1 MDEPKNTTR
10 FGPGNPGKPKGATNH
25 LTREIKQMVSE
36 ALEQAGGVDY
46 LAAKA
51 ESHPAAFL
59 ALVGRVIP
67 LQVSG
72 DPDNPLAIGLKV
84 EFVNPPVPRSA

>member
-1 MDEPKNTTR
+1 MDEPKNSTR

-25 LTREIKQMVSE
+25 ITREIKQMVCE
-36 ALEQAGGVDY
+36 ALESAGGVDY

-67 LQVSG
+67 LQVTG
-72 DPDNPLAIGLKV
+72 DPDNPLAMSMRV
-84 EFVNPPVPRSA
+84 EFVSPPVPRSA